1 MRGRVRV
8 PYIYKIKIKKKNIP
22 IGLRFE
28 GGGDIPKIPQKRN
41 PGLRVAS
48 CVFGAADAF
57 STWMICKLKIN
68 HYIRT
73 VKLKTEGIM
82 ENKKKSLSEEELEQV
97 NGGMTV
103 AIIKPIPIFKCK
115 FCGEEYATVAERDEH
130 QVNCSGKVRIF

>member
-1 MRGRVRV
+1 
-8 PYIYKIKIKKKNIP
+8 
-22 IGLRFE
+22 
-28 GGGDIPKIPQKRN
+28 
-41 PGLRVAS
+41 
-48 CVFGAADAF
+48 
-57 STWMICKLKIN
+57 MICKLKIN

-115 FCGEEYATVAERDEH
+115 FCGEEFDTAAERDEH
-130 QVNCSGKVRIF
+130 QANCSGKVRIF